1 MKQVININFHGRVV
15 PIEISAYDTL
25 KSYTESLRRHF
36 GKEDGGEEIIN
47 DIEGRISE
55 LYQERLKEG
64 ATCITDA
71 HMEAIIESIGRPE
84 EFDDESAAE
93 EKPKTESTQ
102 NSEGSQ
108 QSATGNGPKR
118 LYRDET
124 NKVIGGV
131 CSGIANY
138 FNVDVVVIR
147 VLFVILLFTGVGI
160 LPYLILWIAVPSSAV
175 KSIGSVRKKL
185 YRDPDDKIIGGVASG
200 IGHYFNINPWI
211 PRVLFLIPFLTFAF
225 RWSDWSIFSVPNI
238 IQFTFSPG
246 SFLVY
251 IIMWMVMPEA
261 NTTSEKLEMKG
272 EKVDI
277 ESIKNTVITELKGVK
292 ERASKLG
299 KEAVNTAENI
309 NVKKHSGTLGKI
321 ILFSIKLFIYIILG
335 IVGFSLAIG
344 LFSLAIASLAVF
356 PLKDLLIEGTWANV
370 FAWGTLIFFI
380 IAPVVGTITWMLR
393 RITKSHRGSGPI
405 RFAFGAMWAL
415 GWVCLTLFVVTVSK
429 DFKRYNPPVEEEIVL
444 ANPHAEKLNVTA
456 RNWAARG
463 TGTVYSGNNNW
474 VKFEAFGTNIDD
486 TAMINNV
493 KVRIVKSEVDSFRV
507 TYLRF
512 ATGRTTSEAIKN
524 AEMIQF
530 NTSETDSLFTFTN
543 GIPITQKEKFR
554 NQQVY
559 LIIHVPVGKQIY
571 VDRRADKDGNITFE
585 TPYTDDLDLEII
597 GLQRGWKY
605 NTTYVMEENGLRAV
619 GSTPAKDWNT
629 PSSSDGEDGSY
640 RYTPTPS
647 VEPVKQ
653 DTPRTGRTVVIR
665 KVKTAQQK
673 KNQDFLMKSIPT
685 FNPIL

>member
-36 GKEDGGEEIIN
+36 GKEEGGEEIIN

-64 ATCITDA
+64 ATCITDE
-71 HMEAIIESIGRPE
+71 HMEAIIQSIGRPE
-84 EFDDESAAE
+84 EFDDEAAE
-93 EKPKTESTQ
+93 ETPNKEQAQQAKTED
-102 NSEGSQ
+102 
-108 QSATGNGPKR
+108 APKR

-138 FNVDVVVIR
+138 FNIDVVVIR
-147 VLFVILLFTGVGI
+147 VLFLILFFTGIGI
-160 LPYLILWIAVPSSAV
+160 LPYLILWIAVPSSSV

-185 YRDPDDKIIGGVASG
+185 YRDADDKIIGGVCSG

-211 PRVLFLIPFLTFAF
+211 PRVLFLIPFLSFAF
-225 RWSDWSIFSVPNI
+225 RWSNWAFFDVPNI

-246 SFLVY
+246 SFLFY
-251 IIMWMVMPEA
+251 IILWMVMPEA
-261 NTTSEKLEMKG
+261 KTTSEKLEMKG

-292 ERASKLG
+292 DRASKLG
-299 KEAVNTAENI
+299 KEAITSAENL

-321 ILFSIKLFIYIILG
+321 ILFCMKLFIYIILG
-335 IVGFSLAIG
+335 IIG
-344 LFSLAIASLAVF
+344 LTIAIALFAMAIASLAVF
-356 PLKDLLIEGTWANV
+356 QLKDLVIEDHWANV

-380 IAPVVGTITWMLR
+380 LAPVVGTLTWMLR
-393 RITKSHRGSGPI
+393 RILKSHRGSGPI
-405 RFAFGAMWAL
+405 RFAFGAMWTL
-415 GWVCLTLFVVTVSK
+415 GWVCLTLLIVTVSK

-444 ANPHAEKLNVTA
+444 QNPQVEKLTITA
-456 RNWAARG
+456 KNWAARG
-463 TGTVYSGNNNW
+463 KGTVYSGNDNW
-474 VKFEAFGTNIDD
+474 IKFNAFGTSLHD
-486 TAMINNV
+486 TAMIHNV
-493 KVRIVKSEVDSFRV
+493 KVRIVKSDVDSFRV

-512 ATGRTTSEAIKN
+512 ATGKTTSEAVTN
-524 AEMIQF
+524 ANMIQF
-530 NTSETDSLFTFTN
+530 YTNQTDSLFTFTN

-559 LIIHVPVGKQIY
+559 LIIHVPVGKQVYI
-571 VDRRADKDGNITFE
+571 DRLADKDRNITFE
-585 TPYTDDLDLEII
+585 TPYTDDLELEII

-605 NTTYVMEENGLRAV
+605 NTTYIMEENGLRAI
-619 GSTPAKDWNT
+619 GET
-629 PSSSDGEDGSY
+629 PSEDWGAPASREAEDGSY
-640 RYTPTPS
+640 RYDPS
-647 VEPVKQ
+647 AEPVKA
-653 DTPRTGRTVVIR
+653 DTITNGNTTII
-665 KVKTAQQK
+665 KKIKTAQQRK
-673 KNQDFLMKSIPT
+673 KQNFLMKSIPT